1 LVKKHI
7 LKNGLRL
14 VYEKNDYIRSVS
26 LGIWVN
32 VGSSHENSTN
42 NGLSHFNEHMFFK
55 GTETMNAK
63 EIADRVDN
71 IGGLL
76 NAFTNKE
83 MTCYY
88 MRVIDENLTESLD
101 IMTEM
106 FLKSKYDEKDIEN
119 EKNVIIEEIKMYD
132 DSPEDIVSDRISEL
146 VFKGSA
152 LELPILGK
160 KEDIQGYTR
169 EDILKFRNDK
179 YTAEN
184 IVITVVGN
192 FDEKELINYIEEN
205 YSDIEKGK
213 TDNVILNVPYKRE
226 IVSVHKEIEQMHFC
240 LSNRSWERGHKLNLP
255 LKVFNNTFGG
265 SMSSKLFQE
274 LREKRGLVYST
285 TSYFSSYIDTGSFGI
300 YAGLAYDK
308 LDECLKVI
316 TEIMDDLAENGLL
329 EEEIERSKRQL
340 KCNYILALES
350 SSNVMSFIGRQEMLE
365 NKTKTVEE
373 VIKEIEAINKD
384 DIDEICKAL
393 MKKEEMSAI
402 FVGNETSHDKNI
414 ELFNKY
420 LK

>member
-1 LVKKHI
+1 MVKKHI
-7 LKNGLRL
+7 LKNGLRV

-32 VGSSHENSTN
+32 VGSSHEKSST

-55 GTETMNAK
+55 GTENMTAK
-63 EIADRVDN
+63 QIADRVDN

-88 MRVIDENLTESLD
+88 MRVIDENLRESLD

-106 FLKSKYDEKDIEN
+106 FLQSKYDKNDIEN

-132 DSPEDIVSDRISEL
+132 DSPEDIVSDRIAEL

-152 LELPILGK
+152 LELPILGR
-160 KEDIQGYTR
+160 KEGIQNYSR
-169 EDILKFRNDK
+169 QDILEFRDSK

-192 FDEKELINYIEEN
+192 FDENELIEYVEAN
-205 YSDIEKGK
+205 YSNIARGQKDK
-213 TDNVILNVPYKRE
+213 VILNVPYQRE
-226 IVSVHKEIEQMHFC
+226 ILPVHKDIEQMHFC
-240 LSNRSWERGHKLNLP
+240 LSNRTWERSNKLNMP

-285 TSYFSSYIDTGSFGI
+285 TSYFSSYVDTGAFAI

-308 LDECLKVI
+308 LDECMKVI
-316 TEIMDDLAENGLL
+316 SEIMDDLAQNGLS

-350 SSNVMSFIGRQEMLE
+350 SSNVMSFIGRQEMLD
-365 NKTKTVEE
+365 NKIKTAEE
-373 VIKEIEAINKD
+373 VIKEIESINKND
-384 DIDEICKAL
+384 VDEICKKV
-393 MKKEEMSAI
+393 MKKDKMSAI
-402 FVGNETSHDKNI
+402 FVGNEANSDANNKT
-414 ELFNKY
+414 FNTY